1 MNWSHE
7 EKKQS
12 TETGPQKTQIL
23 ELEDRDFRITMVNL
37 SKELQEKV
45 GITGE
50 KIRKST
56 EIWKLTKNQKQ
67 ILELK
72 KKISEILKFTGCD

>member
-7 EKKQS
+7 EKKS

-37 SKELQEKV
+37 SKELQENV

-50 KIRKST
+50 KIRKFT